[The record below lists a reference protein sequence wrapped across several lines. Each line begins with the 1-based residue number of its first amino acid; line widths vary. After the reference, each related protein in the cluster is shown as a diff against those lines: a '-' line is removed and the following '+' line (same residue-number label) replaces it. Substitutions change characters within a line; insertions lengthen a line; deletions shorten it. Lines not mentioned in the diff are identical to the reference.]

1 MDYMLYLGLGAVA
14 GLLGGLFGMGGGAI
28 IVPMLIFAF
37 GMQGISP
44 QVATHIAIAT
54 SLATIVMTSIPSI
67 YTHAQKGAVRW
78 DLVTWLTPGILFG
91 SVLGG
96 MIALALSGTNLQL
109 LLGCFLVTVG
119 VKMLI
124 SLPQDASNHRL
135 GRSELVMAGGGIG
148 GLSAIFGIGG
158 GSLTIPFLRYFG
170 IRMHHAVG
178 TAAACGFFIA
188 LASTL
193 LYSFSARDDGYLPE
207 ATLGYILIPA
217 WLGIIATSVPCARI
231 GALVAH
237 RLNDR
242 FLTNL
247 FGGLLLAIGIRFIW
261 LNLRQ

>member
-1 MDYMLYLGLGAVA
+1 MDYILYLGLGAVA

-44 QVATHIAIAT
+44 QVATHIAVAT
-54 SLATIVMTSIPSI
+54 SLATILMTSIPSI

-96 MIALALSGTNLQL
+96 MVALALSAANLQL
-109 LLGCFLVTVG
+109 LLGCFLVAVG
-119 VKMLI
+119 LKMLI
-124 SLPQDASNHRL
+124 SLPQGASNYRL
-135 GRSELVMAGGGIG
+135 GRPELILSGGGIG

-158 GSLTIPFLRYFG
+158 GSLTVPFLGYFG
-170 IRMHHAVG
+170 IRIHHAVG
-178 TAAACGFFIA
+178 TSAACGFFIA
-188 LASTL
+188 LAATL
-193 LYSFSARDDGYLPE
+193 LYSFSTSDDGHLPE
-207 ATLGYILIPA
+207 ATLGYIFIPA
-217 WLGIIATSVPCARI
+217 WLGIIATSVPCARL

-242 FLTNL
+242 FLTHL

-261 LNLRQ
+261 LNLR

>member
-1 MDYMLYLGLGAVA
+1 MEYMLYLGLGAVA
-14 GLLGGLFGMGGGAI
+14 GLLGGLIGMGGGAI

-37 GMQGISP
+37 GMQGVSP
-44 QVATHIAIAT
+44 LVATHIAVAT
-54 SLATIVMTSIPSI
+54 SLATVLMTSIPSI

-78 DLVTWLTPGILFG
+78 DLVTWLTPGILIG

-96 MIALALSGTNLQL
+96 MVALALSGTNLQL
-109 LLGCFLVTVG
+109 LLGCFLATVG
-119 VKMLI
+119 LKMLI
-124 SLPQDASNHRL
+124 SLPQAASNHRL
-135 GRSELVMAGGGIG
+135 GRPELVLAGSGIG
-148 GLSAIFGIGG
+148 GMSAIFGIGG

-178 TAAACGFFIA
+178 TSAACGFFIA

-193 LYSFSARDDGYLPE
+193 LYSFSTSDDGYLPE

-242 FLTNL
+242 FLTHL

-261 LNLRQ
+261 LNLT